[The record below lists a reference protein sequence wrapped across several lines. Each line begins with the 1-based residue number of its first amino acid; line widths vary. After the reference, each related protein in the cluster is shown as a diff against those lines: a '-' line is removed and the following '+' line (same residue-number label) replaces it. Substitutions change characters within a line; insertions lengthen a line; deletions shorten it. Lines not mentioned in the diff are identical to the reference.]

1 MKQNISKILCVSIFI
16 LLIFSVSS
24 LVIKPAS
31 AHLTKVIG
39 DYVISVGWENE
50 PVYQGLVNAPTVG
63 VSKGSGD
70 SATPVINA
78 LANMQISIKYG
89 SVIKQLDFVPSSTV
103 DGEYVSPM
111 IPTKVGTYSLIL
123 KGTIQDQDIDTE
135 IQLDDVSSVSL
146 LNFPQSSS
154 TDDQN
159 IGQVG
164 AIIGQLTND
173 VDEAKSS
180 ADAAA
185 QSVASVG
192 KSFQEVKDTTDKLY
206 MISMAGIG
214 IGAGG
219 IVIAAF
225 AISRKSEKS
234 ES

>member
-1 MKQNISKILCVSIFI
+1 
-16 LLIFSVSS
+16 
-24 LVIKPAS
+24 
-31 AHLTKVIG
+31 
-39 DYVISVGWENE
+39 
-50 PVYQGLVNAPTVG
+50 
-63 VSKGSGD
+63 
-70 SATPVINA
+70 
-78 LANMQISIKYG
+78 MQISIKYG
-89 SVIKQLDFVPSSTV
+89 SVIKQLDFVPSGTV

-111 IPTKVGTYSLIL
+111 IPTKVGTYSIIL

-135 IQLDDVSSVSL
+135 IQLDDVSSASL
-146 LNFPQSSS
+146 LNFPQSGSS
-154 TDDQN
+154 TDDPN

-180 ADAAA
+180 ADTAA

-192 KSFQEVKDTTDKLY
+192 KSFQEIKETTDKLY

-219 IVIAAF
+219 IIIAVF

-234 ES
+234 E